1 MSIKLTRRLPLLFR
15 KGIEV
20 KEGFF
25 CSCSV
30 QKALVFFTQRASI
43 ASFSW
48 QWNIKMK
55 LKIKVYLKVTFGREI
70 NLKGLPY
77 KVFMYDIWERDKFE
91 EFTIYITRL
100 FVFFRITLR
109 HFEGNKNEIIE
120 VYNKTTIVA

>member
-1 MSIKLTRRLPLLFR
+1 
-15 KGIEV
+15 
-20 KEGFF
+20 
-25 CSCSV
+25 
-30 QKALVFFTQRASI
+30 
-43 ASFSW
+43 
-48 QWNIKMK
+48 MK

-120 VYNKTTIVA
+120 VYNKTTIIASGGIPGPEKSFLNLSR